1 MDLFA
6 LESFL
11 EVVQKGNFS
20 RAAESLSLTQPA
32 LSQRIKQLEAELEY
46 PLLIRKKGS
55 QVIELT
61 CQGKSFV
68 EIAKQMLELWG
79 SAKKLTETEEVRQQ
93 LNVSI
98 IDSVMTCTI
107 PAVIHNFVQD
117 HPEINVSLNN
127 YHSLESYSYIE
138 NNEIDI
144 AIVGKLSRA
153 RGAISYPIYSDPWVF
168 ICGKD
173 AHYPDVVHP
182 SELDI
187 TLQLLLCNKDV
198 DDWQE
203 YWFSGI
209 DNSKPGTNK
218 ISYFNKY
225 LFEGENWAVLPLS
238 IARFF
243 EQSANGV
250 IHKII
255 DGPAPRI
262 VYMVQSNKA
271 DPDAVRKFKTC
282 VHKELTKVSGI
293 TLLFQPEGHENLI
306 E

>member
-20 RAAESLSLTQPA
+20 RAAESLALNQPA
-32 LSQRIKQLEAELEY
+32 LSQRIKQLEAELGY
-46 PLLIRKKGS
+46 SLLIRKKGS
-55 QVIELT
+55 QIIELT
-61 CQGKSFV
+61 NQGKSFV
-68 EIAKQMLELWG
+68 DIAKQMLSLWETAQG
-79 SAKKLTETEEVRQQ
+79 LSESTETRQQ
-93 LNVSI
+93 LKVSI

-117 HPEINVSLNN
+117 HPEVRISLNN
-127 YHSLESYSYIE
+127 YHSLESYNYIE
-138 NNEIDI
+138 NNEIDL

-168 ICGKD
+168 ICGKN
-173 AHYPDVVHP
+173 AHYPDIVHP

-187 TLQLLLCNKDV
+187 SLQLLLCNKDV

-218 ISYFNKY
+218 ISYFNK
-225 LFEGENWAVLPLS
+225 
-238 IARFF
+238 
-243 EQSANGV
+243 
-250 IHKII
+250 
-255 DGPAPRI
+255 
-262 VYMVQSNKA
+262 
-271 DPDAVRKFKTC
+271 
-282 VHKELTKVSGI
+282 
-293 TLLFQPEGHENLI
+293 
-306 E
+306 